1 MLVLFVFV
9 VELFR
14 EQLRGRKRN
23 HGILCCPPHTESVFH
38 TITLS
43 QIALSASL
51 AAGFF
56 VMNQ

>member
-1 MLVLFVFV
+1 MLALFVFV

-23 HGILCCPPHTESVFH
+23 HGILYCPSRAESVFR
-38 TITLS
+38 TASLS
-43 QIALSASL
+43 QIALR
-51 AAGFF
+51 AGLRVKIS